1 MMMLM
6 HIPQQGSVLW
16 GIFLAIMYTETQGG
30 SVLSSLMP
38 DLAWMSL
45 SWAEWKVK
53 GGKSFDDLGQE
64 QALSQETRAFHVFSQ
79 WPAST

>member
-1 MMMLM
+1 MMTLM

-30 SVLSSLMP
+30 SVLASLMP

-45 SWAEWKVK
+45 SWAEWRVK

-64 QALSQETRAFHVFSQ
+64 QALSQETRAFHVFLQ
-79 WPAST
+79 